1 MLTCVECSLR
11 KMFRYWTISLR
22 TTLTTRDIVK
32 LIPSG
37 VSTWTWFD
45 SSTVTFKSWGPQL
58 IGPMLWFQAISGFP
72 WIATPMKR
80 NNYKVTD
87 NAETEMIPFFS
98 NKIWFIM
105 LEKLSNENYLASVC
119 TISSTI
125 YYILLNCYNYI
136 FKFKTGLVFCNII
149 LHNRRLTFWNAVTCW
164 TDLKTALTIID
175 PEFMEVCVL
184 W

>member
-1 MLTCVECSLR
+1 MLAEKNVQVLNHFVADHFDNTRYSEADSIRRVYMNLVWFIHSDIQIMRTTAYWPYVMVPGNLR
-11 KMFRYWTISLR
+11 ISL
-22 TTLTTRDIVK
+22 
-32 LIPSG
+32 
-37 VSTWTWFD
+37 D
-45 SSTVTFKSWGPQL
+45 SYPYE
-58 IGPMLWFQAISGFP
+58 A
-72 WIATPMKR
+72 
-80 NNYKVTD
+80 NYRVTD

-149 LHNRRLTFWNAVTCW
+149 LHNRRLTIWNAVTCW